1 MNFLQGGAAGPR
13 PHTTPPLTSIPPV
26 LQVGERSPEPRG
38 HAAPVAEARWD
49 SKCTAKLPSS
59 GEGAGPRRHG
69 SELHPS
75 SATPA
80 WPLGAFASL
89 PDDEGGRWAPGR
101 GAGGPGRFIKPCAR
115 VWRGG
120 TPQHLHAP
128 CLPVGRPGLLH
139 GLPSAL
145 VLYLRAPFY
154 LFSC

>member
-13 PHTTPPLTSIPPV
+13 PHTTPPPTSIPPV
-26 LQVGERSPEPRG
+26 LQVGERSPEPQG

-49 SKCTAKLPSS
+49 SKCTAELPSS

-69 SELHPS
+69 SELHPD

-128 CLPVGRPGLLH
+128 CLPVSRPGLLH